1 MKKNQNYWLP
11 GLSKKLLESGTKI
24 SFYSKMVHELLVY
37 FTGSSVECEIFVS
50 CPNVKELLIHM
61 DHSKRSSHRRCSVRK
76 GVLKNFTKFT
86 GKHLCQSLFFDK
98 VQGSPRGHYLQ
109 MKEKYV
115 EIKTVLKLIKYDN
128 HKWIIHVFY
137 KNLVYMNI

>member
-1 MKKNQNYWLP
+1 MKKNQNYWLL

-61 DHSKRSSHRRCSVRK
+61 DHSKRSSHRRCSEEK
-76 GVLKNFTKFT
+76 EFLKISQN
-86 GKHLCQSLFFDK
+86 S
-98 VQGSPRGHYLQ
+98 QGNTSAR
-109 MKEKYV
+109 V
-115 EIKTVLKLIKYDN
+115 SFLIKFRVHPED
-128 HKWIIHVFY
+128 IIC
-137 KNLVYMNI
+137 K